1 MNAKASDYAEQ
12 AKSRVSETLQNVQE
26 KVGDKAKAATEATD
40 RYVRENPWRMVAVV
54 AIAACAFG
62 YLLGTLRD

>member
-1 MNAKASDYAEQ
+1 MNAKVSDYTEE
-12 AKSRVSETLQNVQE
+12 AKSRVSETLQSAQQ
-26 KVGDKAKAATEATD
+26 KIGDKAKAASEATD

>member
-1 MNAKASDYAEQ
+1 M
-12 AKSRVSETLQNVQE
+12 SETLQNVQE

>member
-1 MNAKASDYAEQ
+1 MNAKASEYTER
-12 AKSRVSETLQNVQE
+12 AKSKVGETLQNVQQ
-26 KVGDKAKAATEATD
+26 KVGDTAKAASEATD